1 MRERSYGQDGF
12 TSIDRLGIYLS
23 RRPVLNV
30 VRQYDQPV
38 VLDIGCGH
46 GARLLCDLAPTIK
59 HGVGIDVQISKS
71 AKDIP
76 QLTFYEKPIEQALN
90 ELDAHQFE
98 VILMISVLEHL
109 WEPERVLATC
119 QRLLRPGGTLVVN
132 VPTWL
137 GKRFLELSAFKLGL
151 SPACEMDDHK
161 MYYSQRDLWPL
172 LVRAGFKPR
181 NIRMHYHKF
190 GLNLFAVAADR
201 ENQSKSLE

>member
-1 MRERSYGQDGF
+1 MRERSYGQDGL
-12 TSIDRLGIYLS
+12 TIIDRLGVYLS

-30 VRQYDQPV
+30 VRRYDHPV

-46 GARLLCDLAPTIK
+46 GARLLCDLASSIK
-59 HGVGIDVQISKS
+59 YGVGIDVQISQA
-71 AKDIP
+71 AKDVP
-76 QLTFYEKPIEQALN
+76 QLTFHENPIEQTLK
-90 ELDAHQFE
+90 ELEDPQFD

-109 WEPERVLATC
+109 WEPQDVLTAC

-161 MYYSQRDLWPL
+161 MYYSRQDLWPL
-172 LVRAGFKPR
+172 LVRAGFKPSS
-181 NIRMHYHKF
+181 IRLRYHKF
-190 GLNLFAVAADR
+190 GLNLFAVAG
-201 ENQSKSLE
+201 SKVST